1 MNSKIIANF
10 NSVRTTGYWLG
21 FELARFFRIGNG
33 ADPLGIV

>member
-10 NSVRTTGYWLG
+10 NSVRKTWHWLG
-21 FELARFFRIGNG
+21 FELARLLRVGNG